1 MGEAAA
7 SARLSDWF
15 GTLGLSSFKRR
26 LEEEWGARETA
37 DVCKLSEMDLAMA
50 GMRASDRQKILSS
63 RPQPTASAGIVA
75 KKATEDQTSAK
86 KAALEEAAAAKAAQV
101 QAEATKVAV
110 EEAAE
115 AVEKAAQSAQK
126 AAAKK
131 AAEAEAAKKAAG
143 QFRNLDINHDKQI
156 SKAEW
161 LA

>member
-1 MGEAAA
+1 
-7 SARLSDWF
+7 
-15 GTLGLSSFKRR
+15 
-26 LEEEWGARETA
+26 
-37 DVCKLSEMDLAMA
+37 MDLAMA

-63 RPQPTASAGIVA
+63 QPQPTASAGIVA
-75 KKATEDQTSAK
+75 KKA
-86 KAALEEAAAAKAAQV
+86 ALEEAAATKAAQV
-101 QAEATKVAV
+101 QAEATKVAL

-161 LA
+161 LASGKQAQQFNRYDHN